1 MARVFPSDDWSTNQH
16 APSPIHDDR
25 IAADGIFEVAMMSKG
40 RARQASLPLSA
51 APDISASFQSMS
63 LGTDGGYHPR
73 EDAKKD
79 RGIRGLLRRASVSIK
94 SKATR
99 RHSHAVEGRPSTSYA
114 PWLNRLR
121 GAASFHRNSVFHED
135 YDYEAAVDSCTELM
149 SPIPGYGD
157 APPIIPIGSGGAA
170 ARATAAAQN
179 EYFGR
184 YRQFL
189 SPHER
194 FGDSESGIGIAMSP
208 SESTSSYQDTSISRV
223 DFIAALPTELAIQI
237 LAHVDHHTLYNT
249 ALVSRAWGRV
259 SSSQHVWRETFLR
272 EKSKTYAM
280 SMPVQPGSMLGVPP
294 QRPDND
300 WKGLYRV
307 REQLEDHWRRGKA
320 EPVYLNGHVDSIY
333 CIQFDEY
340 VVP

>member
-40 RARQASLPLSA
+40 RARQVSLPLSA

-63 LGTDGGYHPR
+63 LGTDSGYHPR

-135 YDYEAAVDSCTELM
+135 YDYEAAVDSCTEFM

-157 APPIIPIGSGGAA
+157 APPIIPIGCGGAA

-189 SPHER
+189 SPHEH

-300 WKGLYRV
+300 WKELYRV

-340 VVP
+340 VMP